1 MKFRRKKRPLGG
13 IPTASMPDVA
23 FLLLVFFLT
32 TTTFDI
38 KKGLGLV
45 LPPPAEEGAQRVRLR
60 EENIARVLIN
70 QEGRIALND
79 EEITYAQLESRIR
92 IMVAENPDLV
102 VSLRSDRRSRYFHM
116 IDALDRLRAAGAE
129 KISLSTH

>member
-79 EEITYAQLESRIR
+79 EEITYAQLENRIR

>member
-1 MKFRRKKRPLGG
+1 MKIRRKKRALGG

-38 KKGLGLV
+38 KQGLGLV

-79 EEITYAQLESRIR
+79 EEITYAQLENRIR
-92 IMVAENPDLV
+92 LMVAENPDLV

-129 KISLSTH
+129 KISLTTH